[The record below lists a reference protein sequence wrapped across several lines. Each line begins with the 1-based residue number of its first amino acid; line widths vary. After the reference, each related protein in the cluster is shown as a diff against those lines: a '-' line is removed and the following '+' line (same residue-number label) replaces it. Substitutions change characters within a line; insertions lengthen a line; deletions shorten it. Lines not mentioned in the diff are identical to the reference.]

1 MSAALG
7 LCLATRSG
15 RSPTALGQVAR
26 QAEDAG
32 FSAVFIA
39 EGNGDVLSVCP
50 CLVRATGKVTI
61 GTAIA
66 NAYLHPPTLTAMTA
80 ATLDDESAGRFVL
93 GLGTANASLN
103 HDLLGLPPSPL
114 LRMIEEYV
122 GLVRAIWSGQS
133 FHGEVF
139 TLARPFVLDRVPPR
153 TQLPIYL
160 AALQPRMLALAGRI
174 ADGVI
179 FTLMSP
185 EQAGDAVRLV
195 RTAAA
200 DVGREPTSVS
210 IVCVLQCC
218 LSEDPEQARAAA
230 RRVCLRFARHPSAAR
245 LFARHDPEGR
255 FGSVLDL
262 LSIGDTDRAA
272 APMPQDVVDAFVL
285 RGDAQTCRRRIDEYR
300 RAGVD
305 LPVLFPMPLAASWD
319 GVAEAAVSAFG
330 A

>member
-15 RSPTALGQVAR
+15 SSPTELGRVAR

-32 FSAVFIA
+32 FSAVFVA

-50 CLVRATGKVTI
+50 GLVRATGRVAI

-66 NAYLHPPTLTAMTA
+66 NAYLHPPALTAMTA
-80 ATLDDESAGRFVL
+80 ATLDHESAGRFVL

-103 HDLLGLPPSPL
+103 HDLLGLPPFPP

-122 GLVRAIWSGQS
+122 GLVRALWAGQP

-139 TLARPFVLDRVPPR
+139 RLSRPFVLDRVPHR

-179 FTLMSP
+179 LTLMSP
-185 EQAGDAVRLV
+185 EQAGDAVRMV

-200 DVGREPTSVS
+200 DAGREPASVS

-218 LSEDPEQARAAA
+218 LSEDPESARAAA
-230 RRVCLRFARHPSAAR
+230 RRVCLRFASHPSAVR
-245 LFARHDPEGR
+245 LFARYDPEG
-255 FGSVLDL
+255 GLASVLEL
-262 LSIGDTDRAA
+262 LAAGDAERAA
-272 APMPQDVVDAFVL
+272 AAVPEGVVDAFVL
-285 RGDAQTCRRRIDEYR
+285 HGDTQACRRRIDEYR
-300 RAGVD
+300 QVGVD
-305 LPVLFPMPLAASWD
+305 LPVLLPMPLAAGWH
-319 GVAEAAVSAFG
+319 GVPEAAVSAFG